1 MSKSKYINHDF
12 DMFDDFK
19 VTSAELLNQKENKD
33 IKYLPWVEKFRPQE
47 LEEIISNKAI
57 VDTLKDYVKKEYL
70 PHLLICGPSGTG
82 KTSVIVSC
90 AKQLYGPSFS
100 VMTMHINA
108 SEERG
113 IEVIRNKVKDFVMTK
128 NFGPKTIPFKL
139 VILDEADAMTISAQG
154 MLRRMIEDFTS
165 TARFCLICNK
175 LKNIDPAIQSR
186 CTNFRFAPLNQKDVY
201 KKMEQICKQQKID
214 YTKDG
219 LNMIIK
225 VSNGDMRKVLNNL
238 QSIYMAYK
246 NITYENV
253 SKCIGYPTQKEIDNI
268 YNILL
273 TKKYIIALK
282 EIEEIIVYNQYH
294 LLDIINEI
302 HIYLRN
308 DLNNDKIKVDKFSN
322 IILKLKNL
330 EHNSFITVSESLL
343 LASFVGAFY

>member
-1 MSKSKYINHDF
+1 MNKSKFTERDF
-12 DMFDDFK
+12 DIFDDFK
-19 VTSAELLNQKENKD
+19 TTTKPEKQKD

-47 LEEIISNKAI
+47 LNEIISNTEI
-57 VDTLKDYVKKEYL
+57 ISTLKDYVKKEYL

-82 KTSVIVSC
+82 KTSVIVAC
-90 AKQLYGPSFS
+90 AKELYGESFS

-128 NFGPKTIPFKL
+128 NFGPKKIQFKL

-154 MLRRMIEDFTS
+154 MLRRMIEDFTG

-186 CTNFRFAPLNQKDVY
+186 CTNFRFAPLNPTDVY
-201 KKMEQICKQQKID
+201 KKMEYICKQQNIK
-214 YTKDG
+214 YTQDG

-225 VSNGDMRKVLNNL
+225 ISNGDMRKVLNNL

-246 NITYENV
+246 NITYDNV
-253 SKCIGYPTQKEIDNI
+253 SKCIGYPTQKEIDMI
-268 YNILL
+268 YNILF
-273 TKKYIIALK
+273 TKSYEIALDN
-282 EIEEIIVYNQYH
+282 IEKIIMDNQYL

-302 HIYLRN
+302 HMKMMNALI
-308 DLNNDKIKVDKFSN
+308 NNKILVEKFSKIVLN
-322 IILKLKNL
+322 LKNL
-330 EHNSFITVSESLL
+330 EQNTFITVSEPLL
-343 LASFVGAFY
+343 ISSFVAAFYL

>member
-1 MSKSKYINHDF
+1 MSLTKYTEKDF
-12 DMFDDFK
+12 DIFNDFK
-19 VTSAELLNQKENKD
+19 QNTELEKHKE

-47 LEEIISNKAI
+47 LDEIISNNQI

-82 KTSVIVSC
+82 KTSVIVAC
-90 AKQLYGPSFS
+90 AKELYGHSFS
-100 VMTMHINA
+100 TMTMHINA

-128 NFGPKTIPFKL
+128 NFSPHSIPFKL

-186 CTNFRFAPLNQKDVY
+186 CTNFRFSPLNPEDVY
-201 KKMEQICKQQKID
+201 TRIERICKQQKIS

-246 NITYENV
+246 VITYDNV
-253 SKCIGYPTQKEIDNI
+253 SKCIGYPTSKEIDMI
-268 YNILL
+268 YNILF
-273 TKKYIIALK
+273 KKAYDVALQEIGKIIMD
-282 EIEEIIVYNQYH
+282 NQYL

-302 HIYLRN
+302 HLKLKTNLIDN
-308 DLNNDKIKVDKFSN
+308 KILVDKFSKIVLN
-322 IILKLKNL
+322 LKNI
-330 EHNSFITVSESLL
+330 EQNSFITVSDSLL

>member
-1 MSKSKYINHDF
+1 MIKSKFSNFNF

-19 VTSAELLNQKENKD
+19 QDYEIEQKPKT
-33 IKYLPWVEKFRPQE
+33 IKYLPWVEKFRPHE
-47 LEEIISNKAI
+47 LNEIISNNEI
-57 VDTLKDYVKKEYL
+57 INTLKDYVKIKYL

-82 KTSVIVSC
+82 KTSVIVAT
-90 AKQLYGPSFS
+90 AKELYGSSFS
-100 VMTMHINA
+100 IMTMHINA

-128 NFGPKTIPFKL
+128 NFSPNEIPFKL

-154 MLRRMIEDFTS
+154 MLRRMIEDFTGN
-165 TARFCLICNK
+165 ARFCLLCNK

-186 CTNFRFAPLNQKDVY
+186 CTNFRFAPLKSDDIY
-201 KKMEQICKQQKID
+201 KKIEKICKEQKIK
-214 YTKDG
+214 YTQDG

-253 SKCIGYPTQKEIDNI
+253 SKCIGYPTGNEIDLI
-268 YNILL
+268 YKNLM
-273 TKKYIIALK
+273 TKSFEIAFN
-282 EIEEIIVYNQYH
+282 EIEKIILDNQYL

-302 HIYLRN
+302 HLKLKN
-308 DLNNDKIKVDKFSN
+308 DLIEKKINVDRFSR
-322 IILKLKNL
+322 IILKLKNV
-330 EHNSFITVSESLL
+330 EQNSFITVSELL
-343 LASFVGAFY
+343 LLTSFIAAFY

>member
-1 MSKSKYINHDF
+1 MLLNKSKFTEKDF
-12 DMFDDFK
+12 DIFDDFK
-19 VTSAELLNQKENKD
+19 VNNKPEKQKD

-47 LEEIISNKAI
+47 LSEIISNTEI
-57 VDTLKDYVKKEYL
+57 IDTLKDYVKKEYL

-82 KTSVIVSC
+82 KTSVIVAC
-90 AKQLYGPSFS
+90 AKELYGESFS

-128 NFGPKTIPFKL
+128 NFGPKKIHFKL

-154 MLRRMIEDFTS
+154 MLRRMIEDFTG

-175 LKNIDPAIQSR
+175 LKNIDPSIQSR
-186 CTNFRFAPLNQKDVY
+186 CTNFRFAPLNPSDVL
-201 KKMEQICKQQKID
+201 KKMEYICKEQKIK
-214 YTKDG
+214 YTQDG

-246 NITYENV
+246 NITYHNV
-253 SKCIGYPTQKEIDNI
+253 SKCIGYPTQKEIDMI
-268 YNILL
+268 YNILF
-273 TKKYIIALK
+273 TKSYEIALDS
-282 EIEEIIVYNQYH
+282 IEKIIMDNQYL

-302 HIYLRN
+302 HMKLKEALI
-308 DLNNDKIKVDKFSN
+308 NNKILVDKFSK
-322 IILKLKNL
+322 IILNLKNL
-330 EHNSFITVSESLL
+330 EQNTFITVSEPLL
-343 LASFVGAFY
+343 ISSFVGAFYL